1 MVVRG
6 GKRISTVNTH
16 NTNGDICDSNQ
27 MFISNHVCRQ
37 RMDLNLQILR
47 VCREIYS
54 EAALLPFGTNAFILS
69 GGLWSDFRAAFT
81 QRFTQLQRRAIRTAV
96 LPAIFMTQV
105 HEVPR
110 LVPNVKGLWL
120 ESPAP
125 WRQDEDEDPRNWELF
140 P

>member
-1 MVVRG
+1 MVVWG
-6 GKRISTVNTH
+6 GKRVSTVNTH
-16 NTNGDICDSNQ
+16 STNGDVCDSNQ
-27 MFISNHVCRQ
+27 AFVSNHICRQ
-37 RMDLNLQILR
+37 RVDLNLQILL
-47 VCREIYS
+47 VYHEFYS
-54 EAALLPFGTNAFILS
+54 EAALLPFGTNAFIFS

-110 LVPNVKGLWL
+110 LVPNLKDLWL

-125 WRQDEDEDPRNWELF
+125 WRQDEDEDPQNWELF